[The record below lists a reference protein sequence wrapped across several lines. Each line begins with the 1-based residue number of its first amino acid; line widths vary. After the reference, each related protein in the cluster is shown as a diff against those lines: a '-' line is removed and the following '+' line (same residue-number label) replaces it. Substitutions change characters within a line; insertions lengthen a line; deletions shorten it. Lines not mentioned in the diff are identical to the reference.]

1 MALNAD
7 KRRVA
12 FRNVGCKLNQYEIEA
27 LQHRFDGGGYDTVP
41 FGAVADIYVIN
52 TCTVTGA
59 GDADSR
65 KAVRRARRQSP
76 GATVVATGCY
86 AQRRPD
92 ELSEAGA
99 DLVVGNGDKAGLFD
113 AVEALL
119 SGGSVPQ
126 LDPEKRPRTDR
137 FLEIDGLVRHGRT
150 RGTLQIQDGCDEHCT
165 YCIIPSVRGVGV
177 SRPSAEV
184 VMQARSMV
192 EAGYRELA
200 LTGVHSGSYGAG
212 TDGEDSLVGL
222 LQQLDRID
230 GLRRIRLNS
239 VEPACVTDALID
251 HACESDKLCRHF
263 HIPLQSGDDEILKRM
278 GRRYTSAYYAER
290 VEKVARQI
298 PDCAIGADVMVGFP
312 GEEVGHFDSTADFIA
327 SQPLTYLHV
336 FSYSTRPGTP
346 AERLR
351 HHLSPETKRDRARRL
366 ISMGRSKKLEFY
378 RRFIDQ
384 SVSVLVEERS
394 DRATGLATGLTDNY
408 VKVLFDPDRGPAGAD
423 HVANEF
429 VDVRVRRAREDVV
442 FAEPL
447 AA

>member
-1 MALNAD
+1 MTPSAD
-7 KRRVA
+7 RQRVA

-27 LQHRFDGGGYDTVP
+27 LQHRFDGGGYDIVP
-41 FGAVADIYVIN
+41 FGAKADIYVVN

-76 GATVVATGCY
+76 EATVVATGCY
-86 AQRRPD
+86 AQRRPA
-92 ELSEAGA
+92 ELSAAGA
-99 DLVVGNGDKAGLFD
+99 DLVVGNGDKARLFE
-113 AVEALL
+113 AVEDLL
-119 SGGSVPQ
+119 TGRPVPQ
-126 LDPEKRPRTDR
+126 IDPEKRPRTER
-137 FLEIDGLVRHGRT
+137 FLEIDGLVRLGRT

-165 YCIIPSVRGVGV
+165 YCIIPAVRGGGV
-177 SRPSAEV
+177 SRPASEV
-184 VMQARSMV
+184 LKQARSMV

-212 TDGEDSLVGL
+212 AEGGDSLVGL
-222 LQQLDRID
+222 LRQLERID

-251 HACESDKLCRHF
+251 HACESGKLCRHF

-278 GRRYTSAYYAER
+278 GRRYTSDYYAER
-290 VEKVARQI
+290 VEKVARLI
-298 PDCAIGADVMVGFP
+298 PECAIGADVMVGFP
-312 GEEVGHFDSTADFIA
+312 GEEERHFGNTADFIA
-327 SQPLTYLHV
+327 SVPLTYLHV
-336 FSYSTRPGTP
+336 FSYSTRPGTS

-351 HHLSPETKRDRARRL
+351 HHQSPETKSDRARRL

-378 RRFIDQ
+378 RRFIDR
-384 SVSVLVEERS
+384 SVSVLVEETN

-408 VKVLFDPDRGPAGAD
+408 VKVLFDPDLGQANAD
-423 HVANEF
+423 HLANEF
-429 VDVRVRRAREDVV
+429 VDVRVRHAREDVV